1 MDGGSLDNFLQP
13 WIAEFLQLSMEP
25 GPCFN
30 VLVGN
35 GQSMIVDGVVPKLPI
50 TLQEHELTIHVFLLH
65 VA

>member
-1 MDGGSLDNFLQP
+1 
-13 WIAEFLQLSMEP
+13 MEP

-50 TLQEHELTIHVFLLH
+50 TLQEHELTLNIFYNGKFLTLQEERCTPYKL
-65 VA
+65 A